1 MNTYEV
7 ELKRTSYTTLRV
19 AAENENEAESL
30 AWAQLARAGDLNEG
44 YANWELESISDPM
57 NIEEKTK

>member
-19 AAENENEAESL
+19 EAENEDEAESL
-30 AWAQLARAGDLNEG
+30 AWAQLACAGDLNED